1 MSSID
6 AMDVVEQEKKQ
17 DSEIIMTAIK
27 PGYSFEWNE
36 LLFETKAPYIFHDV
50 RLNLEREVI
59 FDFWKNE
66 FDIYKNI
73 HFSNKNIHYFTS
85 EGYCIPFLLKFEN
98 INDVVERSGRDND
111 RNHYLRPTALIQTGL
126 IHDVFAE
133 FVDKICRDLK
143 VQYNEVV
150 DNVRFQLKCLQKL
163 PINRVVYFR
172 NLIVCFEKV
181 KQILYRG
188 RNQHHLIVRVLASE
202 VLLNKKK

>member
-17 DSEIIMTAIK
+17 DSEIIMTVIK
-27 PGYSFEWNE
+27 PGYWSEWNE

-50 RLNLEREVI
+50 RLNLEKEVI

-98 INDVVERSGRDND
+98 INGVVND
-111 RNHYLRPTALIQTGL
+111 L
-126 IHDVFAE
+126 
-133 FVDKICRDLK
+133 
-143 VQYNEVV
+143 
-150 DNVRFQLKCLQKL
+150 
-163 PINRVVYFR
+163 
-172 NLIVCFEKV
+172 
-181 KQILYRG
+181 
-188 RNQHHLIVRVLASE
+188 
-202 VLLNKKK
+202 

>member
-17 DSEIIMTAIK
+17 NSEIIMTAIK

-85 EGYCIPFLLKFEN
+85 EGYCIPFLL
-98 INDVVERSGRDND
+98 
-111 RNHYLRPTALIQTGL
+111 
-126 IHDVFAE
+126 
-133 FVDKICRDLK
+133 
-143 VQYNEVV
+143 
-150 DNVRFQLKCLQKL
+150 
-163 PINRVVYFR
+163 
-172 NLIVCFEKV
+172 
-181 KQILYRG
+181 
-188 RNQHHLIVRVLASE
+188 
-202 VLLNKKK
+202 